1 MSVGT
6 KPSFC
11 FLNPFLHPITGLS
24 FTETFSAQLPRA
36 AGWDGAAPCQTPL
49 SLLLSQLGSPG
60 LLRLPRASP
69 HALITSPQDLITL
82 KEGQLAE
89 APPCF
94 MHIYKHISIFGAGP
108 APRRPFVAA
117 APGLRGR
124 AALGGAR
131 GSGREEEEEKEE
143 EEEEEEGRRR
153 RRKEAGAGAV
163 TRLPHGRGLQG
174 RPGAG
179 EIPAGGGGR
188 RRRGQVCAHHPV
200 HPGEGSAAMGAPLPS
215 QPLPFP
221 SRPLPAA
228 PPGPGRCPR
237 RRGGAAPGPAPPRG
251 GEGEGKG
258 RGKGGGSA
266 GRGPPAL
273 GSLLC
278 FRVAAGPGL
287 VRGGLWGNATRG
299 EVRAGGL
306 TGGGGAALCEGFLQ
320 GVATK

>member
-1 MSVGT
+1 
-6 KPSFC
+6 
-11 FLNPFLHPITGLS
+11 
-24 FTETFSAQLPRA
+24 
-36 AGWDGAAPCQTPL
+36 
-49 SLLLSQLGSPG
+49 
-60 LLRLPRASP
+60 
-69 HALITSPQDLITL
+69 
-82 KEGQLAE
+82 
-89 APPCF
+89 

-143 EEEEEEGRRR
+143 EEEEEEGRRRR

-258 RGKGGGSA
+258 KRGRLGRA
-266 GRGPPAL
+266 GAP
-273 GSLLC
+273 C
-278 FRVAAGPGL
+278 FRVAALGSLQG
-287 VRGGLWGNATRG
+287 RGWCG
-299 EVRAGGL
+299 
-306 TGGGGAALCEGFLQ
+306 EGFGGTPPAGKFGLGGSQ
-320 GVATK
+320 GVAEQPSVRVSCKGWR